1 MPGNPATLSTNP
13 KGPKN
18 NAFPEPE
25 KMEGRT
31 DYNDYSYCFISLC
44 SRSSDVLC
52 PFKKEIVGYRLGIAQ
67 SQLHVQVATSAVW
80 PKGQVPAK

>member
-25 KMEGRT
+25 EMEGRA

-44 SRSSDVLC
+44 SRSSDV
-52 PFKKEIVGYRLGIAQ
+52 FRVSIAQ